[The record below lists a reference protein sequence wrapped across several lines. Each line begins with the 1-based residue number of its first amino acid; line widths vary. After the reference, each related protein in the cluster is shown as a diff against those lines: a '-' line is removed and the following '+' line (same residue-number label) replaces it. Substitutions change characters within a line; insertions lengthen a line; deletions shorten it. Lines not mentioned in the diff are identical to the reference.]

1 MKKLFVI
8 ITAVM
13 LMAAL
18 TLGSVAESG
27 AEELDRLV
35 DSMDADACYADRL
48 ALYRQAMGIYE
59 GLGDEDKLAA
69 ADSYSKLIAE
79 GEALSAL
86 SVRAE
91 AFLAL
96 VEEIDDCTVIGDKAN
111 IVERALEDGTV
122 FRDESYPGIT
132 EALSCID
139 GVLLALE
146 ASEEFINAVGE
157 LVLLNI
163 EDYANVTYYMS
174 LVSTYRPNVDAT
186 YPGINMAISS
196 YSAIYSAIRERE
208 EYTAAFVQIAMEL
221 ELYTTYRDKKLC
233 LAQLEMAM
241 ADELFEDECDGVDEA
256 MAMIEAARNYMEE
269 AVYASNGFILAVE
282 AIDWVNAPFEGMLAA
297 YLLFVSIDTTVDGI
311 SDTLDGFENAV
322 DSYNDAVRLINSVNS
337 NL

>member
-13 LMAAL
+13 LMATL

-48 ALYRQAMGIYE
+48 ALYGQAMDIYD

-69 ADSYSKLIAE
+69 ADSYARLLAE

-96 VEEIDDCTVIGDKAN
+96 VAEMDDCISIHDKAN
-111 IVERALEDGTV
+111 IVNSALKEDTV
-122 FRDESYPGIT
+122 FRDGSYPGIT
-132 EALSCID
+132 KALDKID
-139 GVLLALE
+139 GVLLSVE
-146 ASEEFINAVGE
+146 ASMAFIDAVGE
-157 LVLLNI
+157 LMNIDI
-163 EDYANVTYYMS
+163 EDYAEITYYLNLANSYKHNVDVTYQG
-174 LVSTYRPNVDAT
+174 VS
-186 YPGINMAISS
+186 MAD
-196 YSAIYSAIRERE
+196 SAYGDIKSEIQKREAH
-208 EYTAAFVQIAMEL
+208 TAEFVSIAMEL
-221 ELYTTYRDKKLC
+221 ELYPTYRDKKLV
-233 LAQLEMAM
+233 LAELERYM
-241 ADELFEDECDGVDEA
+241 ADEEFEDECNGVDEA
-256 MAMIEAARNYMEE
+256 MAMIKAARDYMQE
-269 AVYASNGFILAVE
+269 AIYASNGFILAVE

-311 SDTLDGFENAV
+311 SDTLDSFENAV
-322 DSYNDAVRLINSVNS
+322 DSYNDGVKLINQINS